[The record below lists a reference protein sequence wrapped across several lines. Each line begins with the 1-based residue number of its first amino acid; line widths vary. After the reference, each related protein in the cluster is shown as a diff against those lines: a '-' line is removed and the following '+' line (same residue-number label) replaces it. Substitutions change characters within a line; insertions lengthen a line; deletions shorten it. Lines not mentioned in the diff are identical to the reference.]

1 VLLAA
6 VLWAAACDRGVGGS
20 DTPRAESARA
30 DSSALAPDDCVR
42 GEPQPALIATGATG
56 PRPRFERT
64 GKLEAT
70 EEGRLNDTTSLRIT
84 HGGCAHYVMTYA
96 FTVRG
101 AVRDTADSRYWLAR
115 SIDYLQALPVVETRR
130 GEIDQIVTALQDA
143 AGKPAPYTYG
153 EAIRASELALVWATV
168 RNAARGAVLVEIVF
182 DVSL

>member
-6 VLWAAACDRGVGGS
+6 FVWTAACNRGAGGS
-20 DTPRAESARA
+20 DTTRAKSARA
-30 DSSALAPDDCVR
+30 DTSALAPDDCGR
-42 GEPQPALIATGATG
+42 GEPEPALIATGPAG

-101 AVRDTADSRYWLAR
+101 AVPDTADSRYWLAR
-115 SIDYLQALPVVETRR
+115 SIDYLQALPVAETRR
-130 GEIDQIVTALQDA
+130 SEIDQIVTALRGA
-143 AGKPAPYTYG
+143 ASAPAPYKYG
-153 EAIRASELALVWATV
+153 EAIRASEMALVWSMVRSGGPGTV
-168 RNAARGAVLVEIVF
+168 IVEIVF
-182 DVSL
+182 DYAL